1 MKGTGAVAEE
11 TKVPIAAI
19 EHYSYCPRQCALMY
33 IEHIYAENV
42 YTMRGAL
49 AHERVDTDQHTDERG
64 VEVHRALPLISERL
78 GLVGRADVVEI
89 HDGVPYPV
97 EYKSGRRHGVHA
109 DLQLC
114 AQALCLEEMFDVAV
128 PLGALFY
135 CASRRRHEIE
145 IDATLRQQV
154 MDLLPRV
161 RGLLAQEHTPPPV
174 ADARCR
180 NCSIA
185 GLCLPAVIAEERR
198 LMGFQSALYRI
209 DDAQG

>member
-1 MKGTGAVAEE
+1 M
-11 TKVPIAAI
+11 VPIAAI

-33 IEHIYAENV
+33 IEQIYTDNV
-42 YTMRGAL
+42 YTMRGKL
-49 AHERVDTDQHTDERG
+49 LHERVDSSEATTERG
-64 VEVHRALPLISERL
+64 VEVYRALPLFSDRL
-78 GLVGRADVVEI
+78 ALVGRSDVVEM

-135 CASRRRHEIE
+135 YASRRRHAIE
-145 IDATLRQQV
+145 IDAALRQQV
-154 MDLLPRV
+154 IDLVPRV
-161 RGLLAQEHTPPPV
+161 RALLAQDRTPPPV
-174 ADARCR
+174 ADARCK

-185 GLCLPAVIAEERR
+185 GLCLPGVIAAERR
-198 LMGFQSALYRI
+198 QIGFQSALYRI
-209 DDAQG
+209 DDAIE